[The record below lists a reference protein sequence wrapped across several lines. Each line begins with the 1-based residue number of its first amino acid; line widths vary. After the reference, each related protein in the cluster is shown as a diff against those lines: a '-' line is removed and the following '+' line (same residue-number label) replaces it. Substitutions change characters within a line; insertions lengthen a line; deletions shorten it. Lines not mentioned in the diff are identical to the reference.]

1 MGYVRHRSLLPIGQ
15 PPTIEAV
22 VRSAGVKDA
31 AALSWESLSA
41 SATLVTTRCGAP
53 IRTIVTGR
61 RVITTGD
68 YASRKAGRPLPYESM
83 NERAFFM
90 HCEVDTDVVDYRAQP
105 FRLEFVIDGRKRTYI
120 VDCVRLMAD
129 GGIEVVEVKSD
140 PRALRDPDY
149 AEKLQVVRAICEQV
163 GWRFR
168 IVFEKALIKPAM
180 VYRNVTEV
188 QSCRMAK
195 YTDADVFRVVE
206 LLQRSSE
213 TTLGEL
219 AEPLGARAQG
229 FAKLKAM
236 MVGRIVRIDLA
247 QEIGPDSRVVLVA
260 NGREALT

>member
-22 VRSAGVKDA
+22 VRSACVKEA
-31 AALSWESLSA
+31 APLSWESLSA

-61 RVITTGD
+61 RVITTGV

-149 AEKLQVVRAICEQV
+149 AEKLQAVRAICEQV

-168 IVFEKALIKPAM
+168 LVFKRALIKPA
-180 VYRNVTEV
+180 VFHRNVTDV
-188 QSCRMAK
+188 QSWGLTE
-195 YTDADVFRVVE
+195 YTSADVFQVVE
-206 LLQRSSE
+206 LLQHSGE
-213 TTLGEL
+213 TTLGEV
-219 AEPLGARAQG
+219 AQHLGSAGAG
-229 FAKLKAM
+229 FAKVKAM

-247 QEIGPDSRVVLVA
+247 HEIGAASRVVLVA
-260 NGREALT
+260 DGREALT

>member
-1 MGYVRHRSLLPIGQ
+1 MGNVRHRSLLPIGQ

-22 VRSAGVKDA
+22 FRSAGAKEA
-31 AALSWESLSA
+31 GPLSWESFSA
-41 SATLVTTRCGAP
+41 SATLVTTPCGAP

-61 RVITTGD
+61 RVITTGV

-129 GGIEVVEVKSD
+129 GSIEVVEVKSD
-140 PRALRDPDY
+140 PRALQVPDY
-149 AEKLQVVRAICEQV
+149 AEKLEAVRTICEQV

-168 IVFEKALIKPAM
+168 VVFKKALMEPA
-180 VYRNVTEV
+180 VLHRNVADV
-188 QSCRMAK
+188 QSWRLTE
-195 YTDADVFRVVE
+195 YTGADVFRVVE
-206 LLQRSSE
+206 FLQRSGE
-213 TTLGEL
+213 ATLGDL
-219 AEPLGARAQG
+219 AEHLGSRALG

-236 MVGRIVRIDLA
+236 MVGRIVRIALA
-247 QEIGPDSRVVLVA
+247 QEIGATSRVVLVA
-260 NGREALT
+260 DGREALT